1 MARVRVEKNI
11 SYDEGKKLYY
21 VCFNYDKD
29 ENGKYIKRYKT
40 FTNLAEA
47 RKERDLRE
55 TERNYRKKHQ
65 KEDKQP
71 SKMSIEEAIIQ
82 FIEVEKS
89 EMEASTKRDYET
101 NLKKTFLNWC
111 NANKLTYVR
120 QLKRSHFKAYFNYLR
135 DEVGYHPNTI
145 AKHYSSCKSLCKMLV
160 RESAI
165 EKNWVMEIDAPVRVD
180 PRPEDNGAFTEL
192 EAARILKHFMG
203 DKLEIYILLMLF
215 EGLRPEEVS
224 GLKWDD
230 IDWDENCMRL
240 DTARVTVKKKH
251 LQKGLKTPTSY
262 RTLYLAPRVRDK
274 LLEMKKE
281 QEENRELF
289 GDGYTESP
297 YVCVKAD
304 GRPHLPKFADGR
316 WHRERGKAG
325 LDGKKLYDFR
335 KTFASLAI
343 LEIPEAEVQRAMGHK
358 GRNVTERHYIHIYGA
373 HNKRVVM
380 AVSDIIEDA
389 LKGKD
394 FEAHRIEKMYREFKK
409 YEKKRA
415 V

>member
-29 ENGKYIKRYKT
+29 ENGKYVKRYKT

-65 KEDKQP
+65 KEDMQP
-71 SKMSIEEAIIQ
+71 SKKSIEEAVIQ

-89 EMEASTKRDYET
+89 EMEAATKRDYET

-120 QLKRSHFKAYFNYLR
+120 QLRRNHFKAYFNYLR
-135 DEVGYHPNTI
+135 DEVGYHQNTI
-145 AKHYSSCKSLCKMLV
+145 AKHYSTCKSLCKMLV

-165 EKNWVMEIDAPVRVD
+165 EKNWVTEIDAPVRVD

-192 EAARILKHFMG
+192 EAARVLKYFMG

-215 EGLRPEEVS
+215 EGLRPEEIS

-230 IDWDENCMRL
+230 INWDENCMRL
-240 DTARVTVKKKH
+240 ATARVTVKKKH

-281 QEENRELF
+281 QEENRKLF

-304 GRPHLPKFADGR
+304 GRPHLPKYASER
-316 WHRERGKAG
+316 WKREREKAG
-325 LDGKKLYDFR
+325 LNDKVMYDFR

-343 LEIPEAEVQRAMGHK
+343 LEIPEAEVQQAMGHK

-394 FEAHRIEKMYREFKK
+394 FEAHRLEKMYREFNKYKK
-409 YEKKRA
+409 KKA